1 MISGKAEG
9 QGRVVVRARAK
20 SALRG
25 LTCGFGGQRP
35 ESGLL
40 SHDCAPDLHGQHSAP
55 AQVRATWWLIW
66 RRDGPDSIPN
76 RSLATP
82 ASGQVSRPS
91 DDFARALPRSGCR
104 VSLNGPAWDAGV

>member
-35 ESGLL
+35 ESRLL
-40 SHDCAPDLHGQHSAP
+40 SHDCALDLHGQHSAP

-66 RRDGPDSIPN
+66 RRDGPDSTPDG
-76 RSLATP
+76 SLSTP
-82 ASGQVSRPS
+82 ASAQVNCLS
-91 DDFARALPRSGCR
+91 DDFARALR
-104 VSLNGPAWDAGV
+104 AAH